1 MTNDIFADDSPNESR
16 LNLEDD
22 IQTMALPQQPR
33 QQRSTKTTHQSP
45 HLNDDTVVSR
55 DLPMFFDGS
64 YISPETSK
72 VNSRKRSWRAFM
84 GAVPK
89 WRYVYNAT
97 LVLLDF
103 LMMFIAVHCVYLL
116 LPNVY
121 VTTKALPGGGLGT
134 AFLFSAIWVFVL
146 ATTRMYERHLMGE
159 GYRLYAK
166 ILTASLI
173 NFIALCSMAFCTTI
187 LYPHWLVGLSA
198 LLCAMLTMVERWLM
212 RRILHRNRRQGEYNY
227 PTVLVGSPQGIYNM
241 LDKLSSDKGKAV
253 GYVPIAVCPVK
264 VSQFKKED
272 KSAQYLVSTTFVP
285 RNEQEQKLRVLPLNS
300 KLPQTAKF
308 LGASAVLIT
317 DVLKIDSETTRT
329 LALAVE
335 AQNLEL
341 AMTASVAD
349 LAGSNIV
356 LRHQSSMPILSAS
369 LPQYSWGTRFIKRS
383 MDIVGSLV
391 ALIPS
396 MILIIIFGAATKLE
410 DGGPIFYKQER
421 IGLYG
426 KPFNVLKLRSMRV
439 DADKLDAQVA
449 KEAGVE
455 LGATFKVKDDP
466 RITKVGKF
474 IRKISIDEVPQF
486 INVLRGDMSLVGP
499 RPQRQYEVD
508 QYSTL
513 YSARLL
519 VRPGITGPWQIGGR
533 NNLSQKEAEMLD
545 VSYVENWSIMT
556 DIAILLKTVVVVI
569 QGDGAY

>member
-1 MTNDIFADDSPNESR
+1 MTNDIFADESPNESR

-33 QQRSTKTTHQSP
+33 QQRSTKTTHQSH

-121 VTTKALPGGGLGT
+121 VTTKALLGGALGT
-134 AFLFSAIWVFVL
+134 AIIFGLIWIFVL
-146 ATTRMYERHLMGE
+146 SATQMYERHLMGE

-166 ILTASLI
+166 LLSDSVI
-173 NFIALCSMAFCTTI
+173 NFIVLSSMAFCTAMP
-187 LYPHWLVGLSA
+187 YPHRLVGLA
-198 LLCAMLTMVERWLM
+198 AFFCGILTIIERWLM
-212 RRILHRNRRQGEYNY
+212 RRMLHHNRRQGEYNY
-227 PTVLVGSPQGIYNM
+227 PTVLVGSQQGIYDM
-241 LDKLSSDKGKAV
+241 LDKLSSDTGKAV

-264 VSQFKKED
+264 ISQFKKED
-272 KSAQYLVSTTFVP
+272 KNAQYLVPTTFVP

-349 LAGSNIV
+349 IAGSNIM
-356 LRHQSSMPILSAS
+356 LRHQSSMPIMSAS
-369 LPQYSWGTRFIKRS
+369 LPQYSWKTRFIKRL

-396 MILIIIFGAATKLE
+396 IILIIIFGVATKLE

-449 KEAGVE
+449 EEAGVK
-455 LGATFKVKDDP
+455 LGATFKVKNDP

-474 IRKISIDEVPQF
+474 IRKTSIDEVPQF

-533 NNLSQKEAEMLD
+533 NNLSQQEAEMLD

-556 DIAILLKTVVVVI
+556 DIAILLKTVGVVI
-569 QGDGAY
+569 HGDGAY